1 MNVQMA
7 LNSFDSALSIMAA
20 AANQHAE
27 GDRLTVA
34 CTAFNSFDELLNAK
48 GDYRPSLSRATPETR
63 TLGALYDA
71 SQIARGDSR
80 RAYMYG
86 TPKRKGSIID
96 RRNWVQADSWYRVGN
111 RITWWDR
118 YTRQWIAYW
127 VTADKGYQEGAAD
140 FYRNSGDLL
149 RAEEC
154 HE

>member
-7 LNSFDSALSIMAA
+7 LNSFDSALSIMCA
-20 AANQHAE
+20 AANQHATA
-27 GDRLTVA
+27 DKLTIEW
-34 CTAFNSFDELLNAK
+34 TAFVSFDELLNAA
-48 GDYRPSLSRATPETR
+48 GDYRPSISRGTPEQR

-71 SQIARGDSR
+71 AQISRGDPR
-80 RAYMYG
+80 RAFMYG

-127 VTADKGYQEGAAD
+127 VTADKGYQEGSAD
-140 FYRNSGDLL
+140 FYPNSDTLL

-154 HE
+154 HD